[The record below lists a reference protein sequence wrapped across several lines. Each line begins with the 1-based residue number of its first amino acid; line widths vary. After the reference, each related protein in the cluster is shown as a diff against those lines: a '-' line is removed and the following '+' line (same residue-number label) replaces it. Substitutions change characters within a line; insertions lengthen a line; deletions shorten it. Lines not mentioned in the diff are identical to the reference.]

1 MAGKIRHFQGFKS
14 GDLTQFLADVV
25 SFPSVYGAR
34 RENELGVFAKVS
46 SDRTITSGTLPSSH
60 SVTSHWLH
68 FHFES

>member
-1 MAGKIRHFQGFKS
+1 MISPYGAMQRKIFVAKA
-14 GDLTQFLADVV
+14 LV

-46 SDRTITSGTLPSSH
+46 SDRTIMSGTLPSSH